1 MTIKDVIERIHNA
14 ESALISISEDD
25 LKRFDSSASVTR
37 LQGTPEELK
46 SAVISVVKN
55 ENLSIAHTM
64 AIVLF
69 CNPDDSIRVMDA
81 VPAEEIHEAGL
92 RPIYSIY
99 CSPITAGTV
108 ELYII

>member
-14 ESALISISEDD
+14 ESTPISISEDD
-25 LKRFDSSASVTR
+25 WKRFDSSASVTR
-37 LQGTPEELK
+37 LRGTPEEVK
-46 SAVISVVKN
+46 SAVISFIEN
-55 ENLSIAHTM
+55 ENLSIAHNM

-81 VPAEEIHEAGL
+81 VPAEEIYEAGL
-92 RPIYSIY
+92 RPIYSIC
-99 CSPITAGTV
+99 CSPITADTV